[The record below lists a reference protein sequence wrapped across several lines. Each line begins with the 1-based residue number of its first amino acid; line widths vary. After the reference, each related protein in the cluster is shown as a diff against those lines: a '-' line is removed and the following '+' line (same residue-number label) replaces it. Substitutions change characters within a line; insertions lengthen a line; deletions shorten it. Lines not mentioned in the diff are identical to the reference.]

1 VSQNLQ
7 PATGSKEPG
16 ALAAEAGEKL
26 KAEVTSPVVVSAT
39 RRILAGFVAMVVCLL
54 VLAVLAAT
62 IRRQQLNGID
72 AAITPFL
79 HGLASPALDTLMQGA
94 TFVGSDPVLFAVA
107 ALTVAWLMA
116 LKRPRREPLFLVV
129 ALGGSIALN
138 QAMKLIFERARPQLD
153 WAHIQTD
160 YSFPSGHSMNSLV
173 LYLSLALL
181 IWLVRGRRAGLVSVA
196 GAVVLA
202 LTIGVSRIYLGY
214 HYFTDVVGGFT
225 AGLLWLLIVAG
236 IFEIGPR
243 LRQRWWPG
251 RGRVEGSTIRPPGA

>member
-1 VSQNLQ
+1 
-7 PATGSKEPG
+7 
-16 ALAAEAGEKL
+16 
-26 KAEVTSPVVVSAT
+26 
-39 RRILAGFVAMVVCLL
+39 MVVCLL
-54 VLAVLAAT
+54 VLAILAAT
-62 IRRQQLNGID
+62 IRRQQLNGLD

-79 HGLASPALDTLMQGA
+79 HSLASPALDTVMQGA
-94 TFVGSDPVLFAVA
+94 TFVGSDPVLLVVFALAVVS
-107 ALTVAWLMA
+107 LVA
-116 LKRPRREPLFLVV
+116 LKRPWRESLFLGV

-173 LYLSLALL
+173 LYLSVALL
-181 IWLVRGRRAGLVSVA
+181 IWLIRGRRAGLVAVA
-196 GAVVLA
+196 GAVILA
-202 LTIGVSRIYLGY
+202 LAIGISRIYLGY

-251 RGRVEGSTIRPPGA
+251 RGRVQVPSSGDPGA